1 MAIRSLR
8 SLGVLAT
15 VDDFATGL
23 SALGRLLGLPVDRL
37 KIDRGF
43 VHDLPGDEAD
53 ARTVHIIVAIARAL
67 RLQVTAEGV
76 KTKAQL
82 RLIQPKQCDPAQGFL
97 PSRPVA
103 PERIPELCAQAERLS
118 GYGA

>member
-1 MAIRSLR
+1 
-8 SLGVLAT
+8 
-15 VDDFATGL
+15 
-23 SALGRLLGLPVDRL
+23 
-37 KIDRGF
+37 

-82 RLIQPKQCDPAQGFL
+82 RLIQPEQCDLAQGFL
-97 PSRPVA
+97 LSRPVA
-103 PERIPELCAQAERLS
+103 HERIPELCAQAERLS